1 MLIGRA
7 LSAASRRWSAAVT
20 VGVVDV
26 DFLRDFRLLDNQGI
40 QTHNDDNVDDDD
52 GWFLA
57 VEDFWKFDGQI
68 LQAGWWL

>member
-1 MLIGRA
+1 MFYPQYIVNDVESSMLIGRA

-40 QTHNDDNVDDDD
+40 QTHNDDNDDDDD
-52 GWFLA
+52 G
-57 VEDFWKFDGQI
+57 
-68 LQAGWWL
+68 